1 MAKQGISMKYDRVH
15 KTLGEGDFVLTVS
28 EGHFAGQHVS
38 FYDLF
43 RVQGG
48 KIAEHWDTIE
58 AISDVLRCARAAE
71 VVNTKKGRRGRALR
85 L

>member
-1 MAKQGISMKYDRVH
+1 VH

-28 EGHFAGQHVS
+28 EVHFAVSGASRPAPSWQHVS

-48 KIAEHWDTIE
+48 KIAEHWDSIE
-58 AISDVLRCARAAE
+58 AIPPRDQWK
-71 VVNTKKGRRGRALR
+71 NGNGKF
-85 L
+85 